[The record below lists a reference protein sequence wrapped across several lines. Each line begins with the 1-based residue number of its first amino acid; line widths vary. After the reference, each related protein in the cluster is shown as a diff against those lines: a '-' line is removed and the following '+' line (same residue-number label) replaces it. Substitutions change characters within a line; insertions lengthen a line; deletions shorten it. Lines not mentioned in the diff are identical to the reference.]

1 MKKPRTSLLVA
12 LIATCLVVAFA
23 LMSLLFDIP
32 QANVIVLSFTL
43 VAVVWYTYFTYQL
56 ATRQERAVVV
66 ASIHYIPDARDVRV
80 IVSNP
85 TNRYAKTYVSV
96 QPKVYGQEVS
106 LGPDYSGETIWHL
119 TPKFTING
127 HFTLAR
133 VLSQIGKTFDQM
145 VAEANDSNILR
156 QLQLSLSVE
165 WEDEEGE
172 VRSSPKHFWY
182 FNFRKNNFIYQVG
195 GFKTN

>member
-23 LMSLLFDIP
+23 LMSLLFNIP

-85 TNRYAKTYVSV
+85 TNRYAKTYVSI

-106 LGPDYSGETIWHL
+106 LGPDYSGQTIWHL
-119 TPKFTING
+119 TPKFAING

-145 VAEANDSNILR
+145 VEEANDNNIFE
-156 QLQLSLSVE
+156 QLQLSLTVE
-165 WEDEEGE
+165 WENEDGE

-182 FNFRKNNFIYQVG
+182 FNFRKNNFIYQLG